1 MADNFLKI
9 EGVDGEATAKGFE
22 KCIEILSCSFGGTA
36 PTSAG
41 PGTGGLSSSR
51 VSLSSFNF
59 MSMLD
64 ASTPKLFQ
72 FMCDGTHIPKVVLS
86 IRKQTGSQQE
96 PYLIYTMSDAM
107 IESQQISSSNGG
119 DDRPSVSFSIVFA
132 KIEMEYKTQEKD
144 GKLKT
149 AGQALWDVLAVSS
162 K

>member
-1 MADNFLKI
+1 MADNYLKVD
-9 EGVDGEATAKGFE
+9 GADGEATAKGFE
-22 KCIEILSCSFGGTA
+22 KCIEILSCSFGGSA
-36 PTSAG
+36 PTSASA
-41 PGTGGLSSSR
+41 GTGGLSSSR

-59 MSMLD
+59 SAMMD
-64 ASTPKLFQ
+64 AATPKLFQ

-96 PYLIYTMSDAM
+96 PYAIFTLSDAM
-107 IESQQISSSNGG
+107 VETCTISSSSGG
-119 DDRPSVSFSIVFA
+119 DDRPMVSFSIAFA

-149 AGQALWDVLAVSS
+149 AGQVLWDVLAVSS